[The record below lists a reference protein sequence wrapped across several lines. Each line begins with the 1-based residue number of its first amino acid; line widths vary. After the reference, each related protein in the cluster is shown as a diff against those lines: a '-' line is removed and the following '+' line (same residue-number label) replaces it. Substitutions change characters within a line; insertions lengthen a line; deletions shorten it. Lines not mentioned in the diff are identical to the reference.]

1 MNSPIQPIII
11 YSTIT
16 CPNCHQAIEWL
27 DANKVKYE
35 VRDFYGFPG
44 ALEDIL
50 ANVGMTFHLPVI
62 RYGNQYVVGHNQPK
76 LEKLITS
83 AGYDLVSKQ

>member
-1 MNSPIQPIII
+1 MNSKIQPIIV
-11 YSTIT
+11 YSTAT

-27 DANKVKYE
+27 ESNGVKHE

-50 ANVGMTFHLPVI
+50 ANVGMTFHLPIVK
-62 RYGNQYVVGHNQPK
+62 YGKQYVVGHNQPK
-76 LEKLITS
+76 LEKLLLS
-83 AGYDLVSKQ
+83 AGYQLASK